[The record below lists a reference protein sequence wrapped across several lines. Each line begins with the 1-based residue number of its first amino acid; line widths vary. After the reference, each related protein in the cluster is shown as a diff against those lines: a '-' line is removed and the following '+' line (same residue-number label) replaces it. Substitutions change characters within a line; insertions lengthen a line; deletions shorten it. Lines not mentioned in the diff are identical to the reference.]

1 MKTKLRIGF
10 FTLAVM
16 ATIAACTLAQDSTVP
31 SKKKEREV
39 RTLTG
44 CLQKEDG
51 MHNYALTEQ
60 DGSTWEIRSAT
71 LNLSPHVGHTV
82 TVTGLV
88 SHPGLH
94 KMKEGAKDEMKEH
107 GVAKDAA
114 EHGRLRAT
122 KIAMVRES
130 CQK

>member
-1 MKTKLRIGF
+1 MKTKLRIGL

-16 ATIAACTLAQDSTVP
+16 ATIPACTLAQDSTVP

-44 CLQKEDG
+44 CLQKGDG

-60 DGSTWEIRSAT
+60 DGSKWEIRSAT

-88 SHPGLH
+88 SHPGLR
-94 KMKEGAKDEMKEH
+94 KMKEGAKDEIRSTVWRRM
-107 GVAKDAA
+107 
-114 EHGRLRAT
+114 LQN
-122 KIAMVRES
+122 MVVFERPR
-130 CQK
+130 